1 MVAVFWWPQVTV
13 ISNVAQWSH
22 FRMGFSEFGT
32 VVQCTVVDELS
43 AHSTSVLMRLLSSV
57 FTALMANI
65 VRLLCCRFE
74 RNIIVTVIDIAI
86 PSVVILPTGPLHP
99 NLQWPTPSGIT
110 EDEARE
116 ICQAPILLDVSI
128 FSLCSNFTTQSLE
141 VITDSCMLDLL
152 VRKTFFL
159 FAGQSV
165 HEVI

>member
-1 MVAVFWWPQVTV
+1 
-13 ISNVAQWSH
+13 
-22 FRMGFSEFGT
+22 
-32 VVQCTVVDELS
+32 
-43 AHSTSVLMRLLSSV
+43 
-57 FTALMANI
+57 MANI

-110 EDEARE
+110 ADEARE